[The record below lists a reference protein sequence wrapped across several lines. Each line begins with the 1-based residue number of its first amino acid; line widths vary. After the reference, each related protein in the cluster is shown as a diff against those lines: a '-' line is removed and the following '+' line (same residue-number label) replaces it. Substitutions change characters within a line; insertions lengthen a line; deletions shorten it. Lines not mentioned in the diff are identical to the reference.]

1 MQMKQTMKKTLR
13 SLVCALAIAG
23 AVPTALRVCAA
34 PPAAAPTEDSK
45 LEYKANDMLNK
56 GVELVEQKQEERGI
70 KMIQSVPTMFP
81 KSKARFKA
89 FLALGRIFMSKG
101 QFDQAIRQYEHM
113 SESDVA
119 DEQAEGL
126 YQTGIGYYNLANYD
140 KAFIS
145 LRRVTSEF
153 PWSVFANESYYYI
166 GQCHFKLGR
175 WAKAVEALEMVGTS
189 VDPDSKDAIVA
200 EAGQRLYVKIFDK
213 DLIVLR
219 NSGEKIPATLTT
231 KSGDKETITLEPLG
245 RTGEYYI
252 GSIMT
257 VPGEPKPGDGILQI
271 IGGDVVTV
279 EYNDKQTESG
289 AQNVKRVVTVKMV
302 STASVGFTDGAYRE
316 YTKGVFADQDCFIR
330 VRDLDRD
337 TTAGKDT
344 IQVKVYAEYK
354 VEKKEGDDAD
364 PKKDAVA
371 AKASDDST
379 EAPQLAQRAP
389 VMVTLTE
396 TEAHSGIFVG
406 SILPHVVTNPSQLSG
421 SPSQLVAMNG
431 DDLVI
436 EYVDEARADSPDP
449 KVVTYKARLLMGQ
462 IQDVKVEHRVVDSL
476 DLKARKNLIE
486 ARIYLKLGAI
496 FKEVGLIQKA
506 HEKATEGLDRVEEV
520 IGTSLRASLDRSL
533 VEEAFSV
540 KWDLLLVQDKLG
552 EAIAVCRSLM
562 QLFPDSSL
570 VDKALLKIG
579 MAKMEGPNPNE
590 AIGIFSGVISLPKSE
605 LKAEAQFHIGEVEES
620 QAMLQAERSKQPAV
634 LSQAMLS
641 YKKCVEMYPNS
652 PFAGEALD
660 KIASYYIGTKD
671 YARAVELMEQV
682 FQDYPDASFLDKM
695 LLKWVIASYRMGNYA
710 VAKQKAEQLL
720 SEYPNSKS
728 AEKARTFL
736 EVINKKLNAAGGT
749 N

>member
-1 MQMKQTMKKTLR
+1 MPST
-13 SLVCALAIAG
+13 
-23 AVPTALRVCAA
+23 A
-34 PPAAAPTEDSK
+34 PPSALPAEDAK
-45 LEYKANDMLNK
+45 MEYKANDMFNK
-56 GVELVEQKQEERGI
+56 GMELLDQKQEERAV
-70 KMIQSVPTMFP
+70 KMIQAVAQMFP

-89 FLALGRIFMSKG
+89 YLALGKFYSDKA
-101 QFDQAIRQYEHM
+101 QYDLAIKQYEHLAD
-113 SESDVA
+113 SENV

-153 PWSVFANESYYYI
+153 PWSVFANEAYYYI

-189 VDPDSKDAIVA
+189 VEADSKTPLVA

-213 DLIVLR
+213 DLIVYR
-219 NSGEKIPATLTT
+219 NGNEKVTATVTT
-231 KSGDKETITLEPLG
+231 KSGDRETVMLEPLG

-257 VPGEPKPGDGILQI
+257 TPGEPKPGDGVLQI
-271 IGGDVVTV
+271 IGGDVATI
-279 EYNDKQTESG
+279 EYLDKNTESG
-289 AQNVKRVVTVKMV
+289 ALNVKRIFDVKMV
-302 STASVGFTDGAYRE
+302 STASVGFTDGAYRD
-316 YTKGVFADQDCFIR
+316 YTKGVFADQECFIR

-337 TTAGKDT
+337 TTSGKDT

-354 VEKKEGDDAD
+354 VEKKEGDDAVD
-364 PKKDAVA
+364 KKDKPGVVEKQADEP
-371 AKASDDST
+371 SDV
-379 EAPQLAQRAP
+379 PQYAQRTP
-389 VMVTLTE
+389 VTVTLTE

-406 SILPHVVTNPSQLSG
+406 VVMPHAVADASRITPEG
-421 SPSQLVAMNG
+421 SRLQAVNG
-431 DDLVI
+431 DNLVI
-436 EYVDEARADSPDP
+436 EYVDEANAESADARIV
-449 KVVTYKARLLMGQ
+449 KYKARLLMGQ

-486 ARIYLKLGAI
+486 ARIYLKLGGI

-506 HEKATEGLDRVEEV
+506 NEKANEGLDRVDDV
-520 IGTSLRASLDRSL
+520 INTSLRASLDRSL

-540 KWDLLLVQDKLG
+540 KWDLLLVQDKLV
-552 EAIAVCRSLM
+552 EAINVCRSLM

-579 MAKMEGPNPNE
+579 QAKMETDKPGE
-590 AIGIFSGVISLPKSE
+590 AIGIFNGVVNLPKSE
-605 LKAEAQFHIGEVEES
+605 LKAEAQYDIGQVLEKLAMQQAEEQKTPPVLS
-620 QAMLQAERSKQPAV
+620 GAMLA
-634 LSQAMLS
+634 
-641 YKKCVEMYPNS
+641 YKKCAEAYPNS

-660 KIASYYIGTKD
+660 KISNYYISTKD

-720 SEYPNSKS
+720 AEYPDSKS

-736 EVINKKLNAAGGT
+736 DVINKKLGGQ
-749 N
+749 

>member
-1 MQMKQTMKKTLR
+1 MKHVR
-13 SLVCALAIAG
+13 SWILALAIAG
-23 AVPTALRVCAA
+23 AVPAALFGADA
-34 PPAAAPTEDSK
+34 PPVGGPTQSEDAK
-45 LEYKANDMLNK
+45 MEYKANDMLNK
-56 GVELVEQKQEERGI
+56 GVDLLEEKQEERGI
-70 KMIQSVPTMFP
+70 KMIQSVAQMFP

-89 FLALGRIFMSKG
+89 YLALGKLYADKS
-101 QFDQAIRQYEHM
+101 QYDLAIKQYEHLAE
-113 SESDVA
+113 SENG

-189 VDPDSKDAIVA
+189 VDPDSKDQIVA

-219 NSGEKIPATLTT
+219 NTTEKINATLTT
-231 KSGDKETITLEPLG
+231 KSGDKETIALEPLG

-257 VPGEPKPGDGILQI
+257 TPGEPKPGDGVLQI

-279 EYNDKQTESG
+279 EYNDKNTESG
-289 AQNVKRVVTVKMV
+289 QLNVKRLVTVKMV
-302 STASVGFTDGAYRE
+302 STAAVGFTDGAYRE

-337 TTAGKDT
+337 TTNGRDT

-354 VEKKEGDDAD
+354 IEKKEGDDAATD
-364 PKKDAVA
+364 DKKTAKPAVA
-371 AKASDDST
+371 TASNPPEDAN
-379 EAPQLAQRAP
+379 EPPQYAQRTP
-389 VMVTLTE
+389 VTVTLTE
-396 TEAHSGIFVG
+396 TEPHSGIFAGTVTPHAIADAAQITPG
-406 SILPHVVTNPSQLSG
+406 SSQL
-421 SPSQLVAMNG
+421 LTMNG

-436 EYVDEARADSPDP
+436 EYLDEARADSPDP
-449 KVVTYKARLLMGQ
+449 KVVKYKARLLMGQ

-506 HEKATEGLDRVEEV
+506 NEKANEGLDRVEEV
-520 IGTSLRASLDRSL
+520 INTSLKASLDRSL

-552 EAIAVCRSLM
+552 AAINVCRSLM

-579 MAKMEGPNPNE
+579 QAKMESANPGE
-590 AIGIFSGVISLPKSE
+590 AIGIFNGVVNLPKSE
-605 LKAEAQFHIGEVEES
+605 LKAEAQYDIAMVLENIALAEAERQKTQPVLS
-620 QAMLQAERSKQPAV
+620 NAMLA
-634 LSQAMLS
+634 
-641 YKKCVEMYPNS
+641 YKKCSEAYPNS

-660 KIASYYIGTKD
+660 KIANYYISTKD

-695 LLKWVIASYRMGNYA
+695 LLKWVIASYRMGNFA

-736 EVINKKLNAAGGT
+736 EVINKKIGGGA
-749 N
+749 

>member
-1 MQMKQTMKKTLR
+1 MKKSFR
-13 SLVCALAIAG
+13 SLALALAIAG
-23 AVPTALRVCAA
+23 AAPAVQRLSAA
-34 PPAAAPTEDSK
+34 PPDAPAATEDSK
-45 LEYKANDMLNK
+45 LEYKANDMLGK
-56 GVELVEQKQEERGI
+56 GVELIEQKQEERGI
-70 KMIQSVPTMFP
+70 KMIQSVPQMFP

-89 FLALGRIFMSKG
+89 YLALGKIYADKG
-101 QFDQAIRQYEHM
+101 QFDLAIKQYEHL
-113 SESDVA
+113 SESDNA

-189 VDPDSKDAIVA
+189 VDPDSKDVIVA

-219 NSGEKIPATLTT
+219 NSNEKLLVNLTT
-231 KSGDKETITLEPLG
+231 KSGDKETVALEPLG

-271 IGGDVVTV
+271 IGGDMVTV
-279 EYNDKQTESG
+279 EYIDKQTESG
-289 AQNVKRVVTVKMV
+289 QQNVKRIVNVKMV

-337 TTAGKDT
+337 TTAGRDT

-354 VEKKEGDDAD
+354 VEKKEGDTSAGDD
-364 PKKDAVA
+364 
-371 AKASDDST
+371 ASDQ
-379 EAPQLAQRAP
+379 PKLAQRAP
-389 VMVTLTE
+389 ITVTLTE
-396 TEAHSGIFVG
+396 TEAHSGVFVG
-406 SILPHVVTNPSQLSG
+406 SIMPHAVSDATQITAGSAQL
-421 SPSQLVAMNG
+421 QAMNG

-436 EYVDEARADSPDP
+436 EYLDEARADSPDP
-449 KVVTYKARLLMGQ
+449 KVVKYKARLLMGQ

-486 ARIYLKLGAI
+486 ARIYLKLGNI

-506 HEKATEGLDRVEEV
+506 NEKATEGLDRVEEV
-520 IGTSLRASLDRSL
+520 INTSLRASLDRSL

-570 VDKALLKIG
+570 VDAALLKIG
-579 MAKMEGPNPNE
+579 QAKMDGPNPAE
-590 AIGIFSGVISLPKSE
+590 AIGILSGVIGLPKSE
-605 LKAEAQFHIGEVEES
+605 LKAEAQYDIGQVEE
-620 QAMLQAERSKQPAV
+620 AMAMAQAEKSKQPPV
-634 LSQAMLS
+634 LSQAMLA
-641 YKKCVEMYPNS
+641 YKKCAEMYPNS
-652 PFAGEALD
+652 PFAGESLD
-660 KIASYYIGTKD
+660 KIASFYINTKD

-736 EVINKKLNAAGGT
+736 DVINKKLGATSN
-749 N
+749 

>member
-1 MQMKQTMKKTLR
+1 MKKQSMKHVR
-13 SLVCALAIAG
+13 SWILALAIAG
-23 AVPTALRVCAA
+23 AVPTALFGADA
-34 PPAAAPTEDSK
+34 PPVGGPTQSEDSK
-45 LEYKANDMLNK
+45 MEYKANDMLNK
-56 GVELVEQKQEERGI
+56 GVELLEEKQEERGI
-70 KMIQSVPTMFP
+70 KMIQSVAQMFP

-89 FLALGRIFMSKG
+89 FLALGKLYADKS
-101 QFDQAIRQYEHM
+101 QYDLAIKQYEHL
-113 SESDVA
+113 SESENV

-189 VDPDSKDAIVA
+189 VDPDSKEQIVA

-219 NSGEKIPATLTT
+219 NTTEKVSAKLTT
-231 KSGDKETITLEPLG
+231 KSGDKETISLEPLG

-257 VPGEPKPGDGILQI
+257 TPGEPKPGDGVLQI

-279 EYNDKQTESG
+279 EYTDKNTESG
-289 AQNVKRVVTVKMV
+289 QLNVKRLVTVKMV
-302 STASVGFTDGAYRE
+302 STAAVGFTDGAYRE

-337 TTAGKDT
+337 TTNGKDT

-354 VEKKEGDDAD
+354 IE
-364 PKKDAVA
+364 KKDADDAAPDSGKTGKPAAAAA
-371 AKASDDST
+371 AKPVEDSN
-379 EAPQLAQRAP
+379 EPPQYAPAHADHGDADRDRAAQRD
-389 VMVTLTE
+389 
-396 TEAHSGIFVG
+396 FCR
-406 SILPHVVTNPSQLSG
+406 
-421 SPSQLVAMNG
+421 NG
-431 DDLVI
+431 DAARGCRRRADHARRHAASG
-436 EYVDEARADSPDP
+436 DERRRSGHRISGRSPRDSPDP
-449 KVVTYKARLLMGQ
+449 KTVKYKARLLMGQ

-506 HEKATEGLDRVEEV
+506 NEKATEGLDRVEEV
-520 IGTSLRASLDRSL
+520 INTSLKASLDRSL

-552 EAIAVCRSLM
+552 EAINVCRSLM

-570 VDKALLKIG
+570 VDKALAQNRPGQNGKRKPRRSHRHLQRRG
-579 MAKMEGPNPNE
+579 QSPQERTESRGPIRYRRGAGKHGPCR
-590 AIGIFSGVISLPKSE
+590 GRT
-605 LKAEAQFHIGEVEES
+605 AED
-620 QAMLQAERSKQPAV
+620 PA
-634 LSQAMLS
+634 
-641 YKKCVEMYPNS
+641 
-652 PFAGEALD
+652 G
-660 KIASYYIGTKD
+660 
-671 YARAVELMEQV
+671 
-682 FQDYPDASFLDKM
+682 
-695 LLKWVIASYRMGNYA
+695 
-710 VAKQKAEQLL
+710 AEQ
-720 SEYPNSKS
+720 
-728 AEKARTFL
+728 RD
-736 EVINKKLNAAGGT
+736 AGV
-749 N
+749 